1 MSLLVFTLRMIFM
14 LKSCFLLFAA
24 LLCATP
30 AVADTLWLD
39 NGDRLTGRIEFME
52 GSRLI
57 FHTEFAGQVAVDVK
71 RIRTL
76 ESDGPLLIK
85 TRDDTKRARRIQAS
99 EQQGEILLV
108 NGDAAPSPVAISS
121 LRQIMEPKPV
131 LEDWIWDGRATVS
144 LELDNTDARR
154 RDLDLYLTTEARHG
168 DWRHALSSEFERDY
182 RDDVKSRHRWETDY
196 TLSWFFAEKWFW
208 QNRVSYMRDHLG
220 DVERQ
225 VQIGSGPGYEW
236 WNNAL
241 GRFETS
247 ARFEHLRLDARD
259 GSDRRTNG
267 LGLNWDYRR
276 YLFGKRFQLVH
287 NAETLIPDDQHVD
300 YMVDAELG
308 LRYLLNSW
316 ASLSLMTEW
325 DYISSSDEKS
335 LSETRYKLGLGV
347 SW

>member
-1 MSLLVFTLRMIFM
+1 MSMSRF
-14 LKSCFLLFAA
+14 FLLLPMLFV
-24 LLCATP
+24 LP

-52 GSRLI
+52 GNRLI
-57 FHTEFAGQVAVDVK
+57 FHTEFAGQMAVDVK

-85 TRDDTKRARRIQAS
+85 TSDDTKRARRIQAS
-99 EQQGEILLV
+99 EEDGQIVLV
-108 NGDAAPSPVAISS
+108 NGDTAPLPMDISS
-121 LRQIMEPKPV
+121 LKQIMEPQPV
-131 LEDWIWDGRATVS
+131 IEDWIWDGRATLA
-144 LELDNTDARR
+144 LELDNTDSKK
-154 RDLDLYLTTEARHG
+154 RDLDVDITTEARHG
-168 DWRHALSSEFERDY
+168 DRRPVLASAPERDH
-182 RDDVKSRHRWETDY
+182 RNDVKSRHWWEADY
-196 TLSWFFAEKWFW
+196 NLSWFFDDQWFW
-208 QNRVSYMRDHLG
+208 DNRISYMRDHIG

-225 VQIGSGPGYEW
+225 IQIGSGPGYEW

-247 ARFEHLRLDARD
+247 TRFEHIRMDARD
-259 GSDRRTNG
+259 GSDSRTNG

-287 NAETLIPDDQHVD
+287 NAETIIPDDAYVD

-325 DYISSSDEKS
+325 DYISSSDEKNQN
-335 LSETRYKLGLGV
+335 ETRYKLGLGV
-347 SW
+347 TW

>member
-1 MSLLVFTLRMIFM
+1 M
-14 LKSCFLLFAA
+14 LKTCFLLPIIVLFAI
-24 LLCATP
+24 P

-52 GSRLI
+52 GNRLL
-57 FHTEFAGQVAVDVK
+57 FQTELAGQVSVDVR
-71 RIRTL
+71 RIRTM

-85 TRDDTKRARRIQAS
+85 ISDDTKRARRIQAS
-99 EQQGEILLV
+99 DESGSILLV
-108 NGDAAPSPVAISS
+108 NGGTEPLAVELRS
-121 LRQIMEPKPV
+121 LRQIMEPRPV
-131 LEDWIWDGRATVS
+131 LEDWVWDGRATLS
-144 LELDNTDARR
+144 LELDNTESKR
-154 RDLDLYLTTEARHG
+154 RDLDVDVSTEARHG

-182 RDDVKSRHRWETDY
+182 RNDIKSRHWWETDY

-220 DVERQ
+220 DVARQ

-236 WNNAL
+236 WSNAL

-259 GSDRRTNG
+259 GSDSRTNG
-267 LGLNWDYRR
+267 LGLNWDFRR
-276 YLFGKRFQLVH
+276 YLLGKRFELVH
-287 NAETLIPDDQHVD
+287 NAETIIPNDDNVD
-300 YMVDAELG
+300 YIVDAELG

-325 DYISSSDEKS
+325 DYIDSSDEKS
-335 LSETRYKLGLGV
+335 LNETRYKLGLGV

>member
-1 MSLLVFTLRMIFM
+1 MLMLRLLLSLPLLLVL
-14 LKSCFLLFAA
+14 
-24 LLCATP
+24 P
-30 AVADTLWLD
+30 AVADTIWLD

-52 GSRLI
+52 GNRLI
-57 FHTEFAGQVAVDVK
+57 LHTEFAGQVAVDVK
-71 RIRTL
+71 RIQTL

-85 TRDDTKRARRIQAS
+85 TSDDTKRAQRIQAS
-99 EQQGEILLV
+99 EQAGQIMLV
-108 NGDAAPSPVAISS
+108 NGGTVAQSVDITS
-121 LRQIMEPKPV
+121 LRQIMEPQPV
-131 LEDWIWDGRATVS
+131 IEDWVWDGSATLS
-144 LELDNTDARR
+144 LELDNTESKK
-154 RDLDLYLTTEARHG
+154 RDLDVDVTTEARHG
-168 DWRHALSSEFERDY
+168 DWRHVLSSEFERDY
-182 RDDVKSRHRWETDY
+182 RDDIKSRHWWETDY

-208 QNRVSYMRDHLG
+208 QNRISYMRDHLG

-225 VQIGSGPGYEW
+225 IQLGSGPGYEW

-247 ARFEHLRLDARD
+247 ARFEHIRLDARD
-259 GSDRRTNG
+259 GTDSRTNG

-287 NAETLIPDDQHVD
+287 NTETIIPDDEHVD

-316 ASLSLMTEW
+316 ASLSLTTEW
-325 DYISSSDEKS
+325 DYIRSSDEKS
-335 LSETRYKLGLGV
+335 LDETRYKLGFGV

>member
-1 MSLLVFTLRMIFM
+1 MLMSRLLLLPM
-14 LKSCFLLFAA
+14 LFLFA
-24 LLCATP
+24 LP

-52 GSRLI
+52 GNRLI
-57 FHTEFAGQVAVDVK
+57 FQTEFAGQVAVDVK

-85 TRDDTKRARRIQAS
+85 TSDDTKRARRIQAS
-99 EQQGEILLV
+99 EDDGQIVLV
-108 NGDAAPSPVAISS
+108 NGESAPESMGISS
-121 LRQIMEPKPV
+121 LRQIMEPQPV
-131 LEDWIWDGRATVS
+131 IEDWIWDGRATLS
-144 LELDNTDARR
+144 LELDNTDSKK
-154 RDLDLYLTTEARHG
+154 RDLDVDFSTEARHG
-168 DWRHALSSEFERDY
+168 DWRHAMSSEFERDY
-182 RDDVKSRHRWETDY
+182 RDDVKSRHWWETDY
-196 TLSWFFAEKWFW
+196 TLSWFFTERWFW
-208 QNRVSYMRDHLG
+208 DNGISYMRDHLG

-225 VQIGSGPGYEW
+225 IQIGSGPGYEW

-247 ARFEHLRLDARD
+247 ARFEHIRMDARD
-259 GSDRRTNG
+259 GTDSRTNG

-287 NAETLIPDDQHVD
+287 NAETIIPDDSNVD

-325 DYISSSDEKS
+325 DYISSSDEKNQN
-335 LSETRYKLGLGV
+335 ETRYKLGLGV
-347 SW
+347 TW

>member
-1 MSLLVFTLRMIFM
+1 M
-14 LKSCFLLFAA
+14 LKSRFLLFAV
-24 LLCATP
+24 LLCAVP
-30 AVADTLWLD
+30 AVADILWLD

-52 GSRLI
+52 GNRVI
-57 FHTEFAGQVAVDVK
+57 FQTDFAGQVAVDVK

-85 TRDDTKRARRIQAS
+85 TSDDTKHARRIQAS
-99 EQQGEILLV
+99 EQAGEIVLV
-108 NGDAAPSPVAISS
+108 NGDRPPLPLQITA
-121 LRQIMEPKPV
+121 LRQIMEPQPII
-131 LEDWIWDGRATVS
+131 EDWVWDGRATLS
-144 LELDNTDARR
+144 LELDNTDAKK
-154 RDLDLYLTTEARHG
+154 RDLDLDVTTEARHG

-182 RDDVKSRHRWETDY
+182 RNDIKSRHWWEADY

-208 QNRVSYMRDHLG
+208 QNRVSYMRDHVG

-225 VQIGSGPGYEW
+225 IQLGSGPGYEW

-241 GRFETS
+241 GRFESS

-259 GSDRRTNG
+259 GSDSRTNG

-276 YLFGKRFQLVH
+276 YLLGKRFQLVH
-287 NAETLIPDDQHVD
+287 NAETIIPYEGDVD

-335 LSETRYKLGLGV
+335 QNERRYKLGLGV
-347 SW
+347 NW

>member
-1 MSLLVFTLRMIFM
+1 MLMSRLLSLLPM
-14 LKSCFLLFAA
+14 LFA
-24 LLCATP
+24 LP

-52 GSRLI
+52 GNRLI

-85 TRDDTKRARRIQAS
+85 TSDDTKHARRIQAS
-99 EQQGEILLV
+99 EDDGQIVLV
-108 NGDAAPSPVAISS
+108 NGESAPEPIGISS
-121 LRQIMEPKPV
+121 LRQIMEPQPV
-131 LEDWIWDGRATVS
+131 IEDWIWDGRATLS
-144 LELDNTDARR
+144 LELDNTESKK
-154 RDLDLYLTTEARHG
+154 RDLDVDINTEARHG

-182 RDDVKSRHRWETDY
+182 RSDAKTRHWWETDY
-196 TLSWFFAEKWFW
+196 ALSWFFAEKWFW
-208 QNRVSYMRDHLG
+208 QNRISYMRDHLG

-225 VQIGSGPGYEW
+225 IQIGSGPGYEW

-247 ARFEHLRLDARD
+247 ARFEHIRMDARD
-259 GSDRRTNG
+259 GTDSRTNG

-287 NAETLIPDDQHVD
+287 NAETIIPDDGYVD
-300 YMVDAELG
+300 YMVDAEVG

-335 LSETRYKLGLGV
+335 LNETRYKLGLGV
-347 SW
+347 TW

>member
-1 MSLLVFTLRMIFM
+1 M
-14 LKSCFLLFAA
+14 LKSRFVLLVA
-24 LLCATP
+24 LFP
-30 AVADTLWLD
+30 ALPTLADTLWLD

-57 FHTEFAGQVAVDVK
+57 FHSDVAGQVAVDVG

-76 ESDGPLLIK
+76 ESDGPLLVK
-85 TRDDTKRARRIQAS
+85 TADDTKRARRIQAS
-99 EQQGEILLV
+99 DEEGRITLV
-108 NGDAAPSPVAISS
+108 NGETQPLEVELAS

-131 LEDWIWDGRATVS
+131 VEDWIWDGRATLS
-144 LELDNTDARR
+144 LELDNTESKR
-154 RDLDLYLTTEARHG
+154 RDLDIDVSTEARHG

-182 RDDVKSRHRWETDY
+182 RNDIKSRHWWETDY

-208 QNRVSYMRDHLG
+208 QNRVSYMRDHIG

-225 VQIGSGPGYEW
+225 IQIGSGPGYEW

-259 GSDRRTNG
+259 GSDSRTNG
-267 LGLNWDYRR
+267 LGLNWDFRR
-276 YLFGKRFQLVH
+276 YVFGKRFQLLH
-287 NAETLIPDDQHVD
+287 NAETIFVNDDEVD
-300 YMVDAELG
+300 YIVDAELG

-316 ASLSLMTEW
+316 ASLSLTTEW

-335 LSETRYKLGLGV
+335 QNETRYKLGLGV

>member
-1 MSLLVFTLRMIFM
+1 M
-14 LKSCFLLFAA
+14 LKLRFVLCLPVLLALPAA
-24 LLCATP
+24 
-30 AVADTLWLD
+30 ADTLWLD
-39 NGDRLTGRIEFME
+39 NGDRLTGHIEFME
-52 GSRLI
+52 GNRLI
-57 FHTEFAGQVAVDVK
+57 FQTEFAGQVEVDVK

-76 ESDGPLLIK
+76 ESDGPVLIK
-85 TRDDTKRARRIQAS
+85 TRDDTKHARRIQAS
-99 EQQGEILLV
+99 EQAGEIILV
-108 NGDAAPSPVAISS
+108 NGDTPPLPMEITA
-121 LRQIMEPKPV
+121 LQQIMEPKPV
-131 LEDWIWDGRATVS
+131 IEDWIWDGRATLS
-144 LELDNTDARR
+144 LELDNTESKK
-154 RDLDLYLTTEARHG
+154 RDLDVDVTTEARHG

-182 RDDVKSRHRWETDY
+182 RDDIKSRHWWETDY

-208 QNRVSYMRDHLG
+208 QNRISYLRDHLG

-225 VQIGSGPGYEW
+225 IQLGSGPGYQW
-236 WNNAL
+236 WDNAL
-241 GRFETS
+241 GSFETS

-259 GSDRRTNG
+259 GSDSRTNG

-287 NAETLIPDDQHVD
+287 NAETIIPDDEQVD

-325 DYISSSDEKS
+325 DYISSADEKS
-335 LSETRYKLGLGV
+335 RDETRYKLGLGV

>member
-1 MSLLVFTLRMIFM
+1 MLTSRFLLTLP
-14 LKSCFLLFAA
+14 LLFA
-24 LLCATP
+24 LP
-30 AVADTLWLD
+30 AAADTLWLE
-39 NGDRLTGRIEFME
+39 NGDRLTGRIEFMD

-57 FHTEFAGQVAVDVK
+57 FQTELAGQVAVDVK

-85 TRDDTKRARRIQAS
+85 TADDTKRARRIQAS
-99 EQQGEILLV
+99 EQAGEILLV
-108 NGDAAPSPVAISS
+108 NGESAPLPVTISS

-131 LEDWIWDGRATVS
+131 LEDWIWDGRATLS
-144 LELDNTDARR
+144 LELDNTDAKK
-154 RDLDLYLTTEARHG
+154 RDLDVDVNTEARHG

-182 RDDVKSRHRWETDY
+182 RDDVKSRHWWDADY

-225 VQIGSGPGYEW
+225 VQLGSGPGYEW

-259 GSDRRTNG
+259 GSDSRTNG

-276 YLFGKRFQLVH
+276 YVFGKRFQLVH
-287 NAETLIPDDQHVD
+287 NAETIIPDDDEVD

-316 ASLSLMTEW
+316 ASLSLTTEW

-335 LSETRYKLGLGV
+335 LNETRYKLGLGV